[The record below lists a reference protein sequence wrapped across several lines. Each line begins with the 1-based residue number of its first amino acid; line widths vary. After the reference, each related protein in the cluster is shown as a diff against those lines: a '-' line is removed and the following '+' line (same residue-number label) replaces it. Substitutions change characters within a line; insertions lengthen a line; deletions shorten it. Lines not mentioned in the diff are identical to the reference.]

1 MQSERLYQDAARL
14 SVQAEKLPD
23 GAERE
28 ELVRLARQAE
38 QRTSGFL
45 QRPRGFAMSQKL
57 AAPMIIPSDGTH
69 VGPAAPES

>member
-45 QRPRGFAMSQKL
+45 QRPRGLRNK
-57 AAPMIIPSDGTH
+57 
-69 VGPAAPES
+69 PEASCTDDNSK